1 MSGYVKQQMR
11 GIAHA
16 LEQIFNGDRRGDER
30 KTGFVLLVFPFG
42 EADKGRCDFVSNCA
56 DRCDFVTLFKGMI
69 ARFEGEPEIKGS
81 T

>member
-1 MSGYVKQQMR
+1 MSRHVEQQTR

-16 LEQIFNGDRRGDER
+16 LEQIFNGDKRGDER

-56 DRCDFVTLFKGMI
+56 DRRDLVALFKGI
-69 ARFEGEPEIKGS
+69 IGRFEGEPEIKGS
-81 T
+81 A